1 MNSITSFVNRLT
13 TLDEEIYKEVL
24 KLEESSGYSIQ
35 ELIVLF
41 NQGYELAK
49 RGE

>member
-1 MNSITSFVNRLT
+1 MSSITSFVDRMT
-13 TLDEEIYKEVL
+13 ALDEEIYKEVL

>member
-1 MNSITSFVNRLT
+1 MSSITSFVDRMT
-13 TLDEEIYKEVL
+13 ALDKEIYKEVQ
-24 KLEESSGYSIQ
+24 KLEESSGYTIQ